1 MQNKIYYSAILII
14 NILIISSGFYFMQ
27 NNQKIIFNNY
37 SDTINTKINDT
48 VVSVNE
54 SLNKSNQSIKT
65 ATETIEK
72 SNLIIKKLNEQKTT
86 LEKTNYETQ
95 TELLETKSKLN
106 DEQNKLLKSNYELS
120 SEKEKAKRLEAE
132 LSSENEKT
140 KRLEAEL
147 SSEKEKNE
155 YLKASAERYDDL
167 SSKIES
173 QNKIIENI
181 QTPNSDI
188 AENTKRIS
196 NLESISSTTD
206 WPSVISSAKP
216 SVVRIQNSSNGKCSG
231 FIFDISNLNHSVE
244 SDTYYVLTNNH
255 CFPKTESGSRIYN
268 NIKIMVDE
276 KETIY
281 NATLINKYTNLDIAV
296 LKFQSS
302 KSLDFLKILSN
313 EEYEKVKIGTEIN
326 VLGYPLGVNVLRTT
340 KGVVSAKIYKSGIAD
355 GMRYSERGTIQTDA
369 AINSGNSGGPVITLS
384 GDVIG
389 MTVTVLRKAN
399 GTDVEGTGY
408 AISSEQLNESISCL
422 TPTSRQN
429 FLSDG
434 GKCKYLPN

>member
-244 SDTYYVLTNNH
+244 SDTYYVLTNDH

>member
-120 SEKEKAKRLEAE
+120 SEKEKTKRLEAE

>member
-14 NILIISSGFYFMQ
+14 NIIIIFSGFYFIQ
-27 NNQKIIFNNY
+27 INNKNNLNNY
-37 SDTINTKINDT
+37 SDTINTKINET
-48 VVSVNE
+48 IFSLNE
-54 SLNKSNQSIKT
+54 SLSKSNQSIKT
-65 ATETIEK
+65 ATEAIEK
-72 SNLIIKKLNEQKTT
+72 SNLTIKKLNEEKTT

-95 TELLETKSKLN
+95 AELLETKSKLK

-120 SEKEKAKRLEAE
+120 SEKEKAKRIEAE
-132 LSSENEKT
+132 LK
-140 KRLEAEL
+140 
-147 SSEKEKNE
+147 SEKEKTE
-155 YLKASAERYDDL
+155 YLKTSADKYNDL

-173 QNKIIENI
+173 QNKIIKNI

-188 AENTKRIS
+188 AENTKRIN
-196 NLESISSTTD
+196 NLESISSTRD

-231 FIFDISNLNHSVE
+231 FIFDISNLNHIVE

-255 CFPKTESGSRIYN
+255 CFPKAASGSRIYN

-302 KSLDFLKILSN
+302 NNLDFLKILSDT
-313 EEYEKVKIGTEIN
+313 EYEQVKIGTEIN

-355 GMRYSERGTIQTDA
+355 GIRYSERGTIQTDA

-408 AISSEQLNESISCL
+408 AISAEQLNESISCL
-422 TPTSRQN
+422 TPTSRQKFVSN
-429 FLSDG
+429 G
-434 GKCKYLPN
+434 GICKYLPN

>member
-120 SEKEKAKRLEAE
+120 SEKEKTKRLEAE

-244 SDTYYVLTNNH
+244 SDTYYVLTNDH

>member
-14 NILIISSGFYFMQ
+14 NIIIIFSGFYFIQ
-27 NNQKIIFNNY
+27 INNKNNLNNY
-37 SDTINTKINDT
+37 SDTINTKINET
-48 VVSVNE
+48 IFSLNE
-54 SLNKSNQSIKT
+54 SLSKSNQSIKT
-65 ATETIEK
+65 ATEAIEK
-72 SNLIIKKLNEQKTT
+72 SNLTIKKLNEEKTT

-95 TELLETKSKLN
+95 AELLETKSKLK

-120 SEKEKAKRLEAE
+120 SEKEKRI
-132 LSSENEKT
+132 
-140 KRLEAEL
+140 EAEL
-147 SSEKEKNE
+147 SSEKEKAKRIEAELKSEKEKIE
-155 YLKASAERYDDL
+155 YLKTSADKYNDL

-173 QNKIIENI
+173 QNKIIKNI

-188 AENTKRIS
+188 AENTKRIN
-196 NLESISSTTD
+196 NLESISSTRD

-231 FIFDISNLNHSVE
+231 FIFDISNLNHIVE

-255 CFPKTESGSRIYN
+255 CFPKAASGSRIYN

-302 KSLDFLKILSN
+302 NNLDFLKILSDT
-313 EEYEKVKIGTEIN
+313 EYEQVKIGTEIN

-355 GMRYSERGTIQTDA
+355 GIRYSERGTIQTDA

-408 AISSEQLNESISCL
+408 AISAEQLNESISCL
-422 TPTSRQN
+422 TPTSRQKFVSN
-429 FLSDG
+429 G
-434 GKCKYLPN
+434 GICKYLPN

>member
-132 LSSENEKT
+132 LSSE
-140 KRLEAEL
+140 
-147 SSEKEKNE
+147 KEKNE

-244 SDTYYVLTNNH
+244 SDTYYVLTNDH

>member
-14 NILIISSGFYFMQ
+14 NIIIIFSGFYFIQ
-27 NNQKIIFNNY
+27 INNKNNLNNY
-37 SDTINTKINDT
+37 SDTINTKINET
-48 VVSVNE
+48 IFSLNE
-54 SLNKSNQSIKT
+54 SLSKSNQSIKT
-65 ATETIEK
+65 ATEAIEK
-72 SNLIIKKLNEQKTT
+72 SNLTIKKLNEEKTT

-95 TELLETKSKLN
+95 AELLETKSKLK

-120 SEKEKAKRLEAE
+120 SEKEKRI
-132 LSSENEKT
+132 
-140 KRLEAEL
+140 EAEL
-147 SSEKEKNE
+147 SSEKEKAKRIEAELKSEKEKTE
-155 YLKASAERYDDL
+155 YLKTSADKYNDL

-173 QNKIIENI
+173 QNKIIKNI

-188 AENTKRIS
+188 AENTKRIN
-196 NLESISSTTD
+196 NLESISSTRD

-231 FIFDISNLNHSVE
+231 FIFDISNLNHIVE

-255 CFPKTESGSRIYN
+255 CFPKAASGSRIYN

-281 NATLINKYTNLDIAV
+281 NATLINKYTNLDISV

-302 KSLDFLKILSN
+302 NNLDFLKILSDT
-313 EEYEKVKIGTEIN
+313 EYEQVKIGTEIN

-355 GMRYSERGTIQTDA
+355 GIRYSERGTIQTDA

-408 AISSEQLNESISCL
+408 AISAEQLNESISCL
-422 TPTSRQN
+422 TPTSRQKFVSN
-429 FLSDG
+429 G
-434 GKCKYLPN
+434 GICKYLPN

>member
-1 MQNKIYYSAILII
+1 MKNKIYYSAILII
-14 NILIISSGFYFMQ
+14 NILIISSGFYFIQ
-27 NNQKIIFNNY
+27 INQEINLNNY
-37 SDTINTKINDT
+37 SETINTKINDT
-48 VVSVNE
+48 VFSVNE
-54 SLNKSNQSIKT
+54 SLSKSDQYIKT
-65 ATETIEK
+65 ANETIEN
-72 SNLIIKKLNEQKTT
+72 SNSAIKKLNEEKTT
-86 LEKTNYETQ
+86 LEKTNYETLA
-95 TELLETKSKLN
+95 ELLEAKSKLK
-106 DEQNKLLKSNYELS
+106 DEENKLLKSNFELS

-132 LSSENEKT
+132 LSSEKERA
-140 KRLEAEL
+140 KRLESEL
-147 SSEKEKNE
+147 KSEKEKTE
-155 YLKASAERYDDL
+155 YLKTSADKYDDL

-173 QNKIIENI
+173 QNKIINNI

-188 AENTKRIS
+188 VENTKRIN
-196 NLESISSTTD
+196 NLESITSTRT
-206 WPSVISSAKP
+206 WPSVISSAKT

-231 FIFDISNLNHSVE
+231 FIFDISNLNHIVE
-244 SDTYYVLTNNH
+244 PDTYYVLTNNH
-255 CFPKTESGSRIYN
+255 CFPKAASGSRIYN
-268 NIKIMVDE
+268 NIKITVDE
-276 KETIY
+276 KEVIY
-281 NATLINKYTNLDIAV
+281 NATLINKYTNLDIAI

-302 KSLDFLKILSN
+302 KNLDLLNILSD

-355 GMRYSERGTIQTDA
+355 GIRYSERGTIQTDA

-422 TPTSRQN
+422 TPPSRQK
-429 FLSDG
+429 FVSG
-434 GKCKYLPN
+434 GGNCKYLPN

>member
-14 NILIISSGFYFMQ
+14 NIIIIFSGFYFIQ
-27 NNQKIIFNNY
+27 INNKNNLNNY
-37 SDTINTKINDT
+37 SDTINTKINET
-48 VVSVNE
+48 IFSLNE
-54 SLNKSNQSIKT
+54 SLSKSNQSIKT
-65 ATETIEK
+65 ATEAIEK
-72 SNLIIKKLNEQKTT
+72 SNLTIKKLNEEKIT

-95 TELLETKSKLN
+95 AELLETKSKLK

-120 SEKEKAKRLEAE
+120 SEKEKRI
-132 LSSENEKT
+132 
-140 KRLEAEL
+140 EAEL
-147 SSEKEKNE
+147 SSEKEKAKRIEAELKSEKEKIE
-155 YLKASAERYDDL
+155 YLKTSADKYNDL

-173 QNKIIENI
+173 QNKIIKNI

-188 AENTKRIS
+188 AENTKRIN
-196 NLESISSTTD
+196 NLESISSTRD

-231 FIFDISNLNHSVE
+231 FIFDISNLNHIVE

-255 CFPKTESGSRIYN
+255 CFPKAASGSRIYN

-302 KSLDFLKILSN
+302 NNLDFLKILSDT
-313 EEYEKVKIGTEIN
+313 EYEQVKIGTEIN

-355 GMRYSERGTIQTDA
+355 GIRYSERGTIQTDA

-408 AISSEQLNESISCL
+408 AISAEQLNESISCL
-422 TPTSRQN
+422 TPTSRQKFVSN
-429 FLSDG
+429 G
-434 GKCKYLPN
+434 GICKYLPN

>member
-14 NILIISSGFYFMQ
+14 NIIIIFSGFYFIQ
-27 NNQKIIFNNY
+27 INNKNNLNNY
-37 SDTINTKINDT
+37 SDTINTKINET
-48 VVSVNE
+48 IFSLNE
-54 SLNKSNQSIKT
+54 SLSKSNQSIKT
-65 ATETIEK
+65 ATEAIEK
-72 SNLIIKKLNEQKTT
+72 SNLTIKKLNEEKTT

-95 TELLETKSKLN
+95 AELLETKSKLK

-120 SEKEKAKRLEAE
+120 SEKEKRI
-132 LSSENEKT
+132 
-140 KRLEAEL
+140 EAEL
-147 SSEKEKNE
+147 SSEKEKAKRIEAELKSEKEKTE
-155 YLKASAERYDDL
+155 YLKTSADKYNDL

-173 QNKIIENI
+173 QNKIIKNI

-188 AENTKRIS
+188 AENTKRIN
-196 NLESISSTTD
+196 NLESISSTRD

-231 FIFDISNLNHSVE
+231 FIFDISNLNHIVE

-255 CFPKTESGSRIYN
+255 CFPKAASGSRIYN

-302 KSLDFLKILSN
+302 NNLDFLKILSDT
-313 EEYEKVKIGTEIN
+313 EYEQVKIGTEIN

-355 GMRYSERGTIQTDA
+355 GIRYSERGTIQTDA

-408 AISSEQLNESISCL
+408 AISAEQLNESISCL
-422 TPTSRQN
+422 TPTSRQKFVSN
-429 FLSDG
+429 G
-434 GKCKYLPN
+434 GICKYLPN

>member
-14 NILIISSGFYFMQ
+14 NIIIIFSGFYFIQ
-27 NNQKIIFNNY
+27 INNKNNLNNY
-37 SDTINTKINDT
+37 SDTINTKINET
-48 VVSVNE
+48 IFSLNE
-54 SLNKSNQSIKT
+54 SLSKSNQSIKT
-65 ATETIEK
+65 ATEAIEK
-72 SNLIIKKLNEQKTT
+72 SNLTIKKLNEEKTT
-86 LEKTNYETQ
+86 LEKTNYEKQ
-95 TELLETKSKLN
+95 AELLETKSKLK

-120 SEKEKAKRLEAE
+120 SEKEKRI
-132 LSSENEKT
+132 
-140 KRLEAEL
+140 EAEL
-147 SSEKEKNE
+147 SSEKEKAKRIEAELKSEKEKIE
-155 YLKASAERYDDL
+155 YLKTSADKYNDL

-173 QNKIIENI
+173 QNKIIKNI

-188 AENTKRIS
+188 AENTKRIN
-196 NLESISSTTD
+196 NLESISSTRD

-231 FIFDISNLNHSVE
+231 FIFDISNLNHIVE

-255 CFPKTESGSRIYN
+255 CFPKAASGSRIYN

-302 KSLDFLKILSN
+302 NNLDFLKILSDT
-313 EEYEKVKIGTEIN
+313 EYEQVKIGTEIN

-355 GMRYSERGTIQTDA
+355 GIRYSERGTIQTDA

-408 AISSEQLNESISCL
+408 AISAEQLNESISCL
-422 TPTSRQN
+422 TPTSRQKFVSN
-429 FLSDG
+429 G
-434 GKCKYLPN
+434 GICKYLPN

>member
-1 MQNKIYYSAILII
+1 MQNKIYYLAILII
-14 NILIISSGFYFMQ
+14 NIIIIFSGFYFIQ
-27 NNQKIIFNNY
+27 INNKNNLNNY
-37 SDTINTKINDT
+37 SDTINTKINET
-48 VVSVNE
+48 IFSLNE
-54 SLNKSNQSIKT
+54 SLSKSNQSIKT
-65 ATETIEK
+65 ATEAIEK
-72 SNLIIKKLNEQKTT
+72 SNLTIKKLNEEKIT

-95 TELLETKSKLN
+95 AELLETKSKLK

-120 SEKEKAKRLEAE
+120 SEKEKRI
-132 LSSENEKT
+132 
-140 KRLEAEL
+140 EAEL
-147 SSEKEKNE
+147 SSEKEKAKRIEAELKSEKEKIE
-155 YLKASAERYDDL
+155 YLKTSADKYNDL

-173 QNKIIENI
+173 QNKIIKNI

-188 AENTKRIS
+188 VENTKRIN
-196 NLESISSTTD
+196 NLESISSTRD

-231 FIFDISNLNHSVE
+231 FIFDISNLNHIVE

-255 CFPKTESGSRIYN
+255 CFPKAASGSRIYN

-302 KSLDFLKILSN
+302 NNLDFLKILSDT
-313 EEYEKVKIGTEIN
+313 EYEQVKIGTEIN

-355 GMRYSERGTIQTDA
+355 GIRYSESF
-369 AINSGNSGGPVITLS
+369 N
-384 GDVIG
+384 
-389 MTVTVLRKAN
+389 
-399 GTDVEGTGY
+399 
-408 AISSEQLNESISCL
+408 
-422 TPTSRQN
+422 
-429 FLSDG
+429 
-434 GKCKYLPN
+434 

>member
-72 SNLIIKKLNEQKTT
+72 SNLKIKKLNEQKTT

-120 SEKEKAKRLEAE
+120 SEKEKTKRLEAE

>member
-14 NILIISSGFYFMQ
+14 NIIIIFSGFYFIQ
-27 NNQKIIFNNY
+27 INNKNNLNNY
-37 SDTINTKINDT
+37 SDTINTKINET
-48 VVSVNE
+48 IFSLNE
-54 SLNKSNQSIKT
+54 SLSKSNQSIKT
-65 ATETIEK
+65 ATEAIEK
-72 SNLIIKKLNEQKTT
+72 SNLTIKKLNEEKTT

-95 TELLETKSKLN
+95 AELLETKSKLK

-120 SEKEKAKRLEAE
+120 SEKEKRI
-132 LSSENEKT
+132 
-140 KRLEAEL
+140 EAEL
-147 SSEKEKNE
+147 SSEKEKAKRIEAELKSEKEKTE
-155 YLKASAERYDDL
+155 YLKTSADKYDDL

-173 QNKIIENI
+173 QNKIIQNI

-188 AENTKRIS
+188 AENTKRIN
-196 NLESISSTTD
+196 NLESISSTRD

-231 FIFDISNLNHSVE
+231 FIFDISNLNHIVE

-255 CFPKTESGSRIYN
+255 CFPKAASGSRIYN

-302 KSLDFLKILSN
+302 NNLDFLKILSDT
-313 EEYEKVKIGTEIN
+313 EYEQVKIGTEIN

-355 GMRYSERGTIQTDA
+355 GIRYSERGTIQTDA

-422 TPTSRQN
+422 TPTSRQKFVSN
-429 FLSDG
+429 G
-434 GKCKYLPN
+434 GICKYLPN

>member
-14 NILIISSGFYFMQ
+14 NIIIIFSGFYFIQ
-27 NNQKIIFNNY
+27 INNKNNLNNY
-37 SDTINTKINDT
+37 SDTINTKINET
-48 VVSVNE
+48 IFSLNE
-54 SLNKSNQSIKT
+54 SLSKSNQSIKT
-65 ATETIEK
+65 ATEAIEK
-72 SNLIIKKLNEQKTT
+72 SNLTIKKLNEEKTT

-95 TELLETKSKLN
+95 AELLETKSKLK

-120 SEKEKAKRLEAE
+120 SEKEKRI
-132 LSSENEKT
+132 
-140 KRLEAEL
+140 EAEL
-147 SSEKEKNE
+147 SSEKEKAKRIEAELKSEKEKTE
-155 YLKASAERYDDL
+155 YLKTSADKYNDL

-173 QNKIIENI
+173 QNKIIKNI

-188 AENTKRIS
+188 AENTKRIN
-196 NLESISSTTD
+196 NLESISSTRD

-231 FIFDISNLNHSVE
+231 FIFDISNLNHIVE

-255 CFPKTESGSRIYN
+255 CFPKAASGSRIYN

-302 KSLDFLKILSN
+302 NNLDFLKILSDT
-313 EEYEKVKIGTEIN
+313 EYEQVKIGTEIN

-355 GMRYSERGTIQTDA
+355 GIRYSERGTIQTDA

-389 MTVTVLRKAN
+389 MTVSVLRKAN

-408 AISSEQLNESISCL
+408 AISAEQLNESISCL
-422 TPTSRQN
+422 TPTSRQKFVSN
-429 FLSDG
+429 G
-434 GKCKYLPN
+434 GICKYLPN

>member
-14 NILIISSGFYFMQ
+14 NIIIIFSGFYFIQ
-27 NNQKIIFNNY
+27 INNKNNLNNY
-37 SDTINTKINDT
+37 SDTINTKINET
-48 VVSVNE
+48 IFSLNE
-54 SLNKSNQSIKT
+54 SLSKSNQSIKT
-65 ATETIEK
+65 ATEAIEK
-72 SNLIIKKLNEQKTT
+72 SNLTIKKLNEEKTT

-95 TELLETKSKLN
+95 AELLETKSKLK

-120 SEKEKAKRLEAE
+120 SEKEKRI
-132 LSSENEKT
+132 
-140 KRLEAEL
+140 EAEL
-147 SSEKEKNE
+147 SSEKEKAKRIEAELKSEKEKTE
-155 YLKASAERYDDL
+155 YLKTSADKYDDL

-173 QNKIIENI
+173 QNKIIQNI

-188 AENTKRIS
+188 AENTKRIN
-196 NLESISSTTD
+196 NLESISSTRD

-231 FIFDISNLNHSVE
+231 FIFDISNLNHIVE

-255 CFPKTESGSRIYN
+255 CFPKAASGSRIYN

-302 KSLDFLKILSN
+302 NNLDFLKILSDT
-313 EEYEKVKIGTEIN
+313 EYEQVKIGTEIN

-355 GMRYSERGTIQTDA
+355 GIRYSERGTIQTDA

-408 AISSEQLNESISCL
+408 AISAEQLNESISCL
-422 TPTSRQN
+422 TPTSRQKFVSN
-429 FLSDG
+429 G
-434 GKCKYLPN
+434 GICKYLPN